1 MELCYAPPY
10 SSAKDPVNMLGFT
23 AANIL
28 KGDMPVFYA
37 EEIAG
42 LNPEESVFL
51 DVSTPQEARANTVP
65 GFVNLPL
72 DELRGRLSEL
82 DRKKTVYVTCRVGL
96 RGYIAARILLQNG
109 FSVRNLSGGYRTY
122 SLMSEDK
129 TVYEGKTLPLSP

>member
-1 MELCYAPPY
+1 MGRYWGHRAVGQEGVDKRIDVIAAVMRLSGTVYDLEEMELCYAPPY

-72 DELRGRLSEL
+72 DDCAAGFRSWTGRKPSMSP
-82 DRKKTVYVTCRVGL
+82 
-96 RGYIAARILLQNG
+96 AAW
-109 FSVRNLSGGYRTY
+109 V
-122 SLMSEDK
+122 
-129 TVYEGKTLPLSP
+129 